1 MSQHHPEL
9 LAEIEAFIAA
19 KGMTETAFGRR
30 AMSDPHFVRDV
41 RGARRLW
48 PHTVEKVRNFMSI
61 FCHDAPGLSPG
72 NAADLT
78 AAQQSEA
85 A

>member
-1 MSQHHPEL
+1 MSQHHPDL

-19 KGMTETAFGRR
+19 NGMTETAFGRR

-41 RGARRLW
+41 RGSRRLW
-48 PHTVEKVRNFMSI
+48 PDTEEKVRIFMRA
-61 FCHDAPGLSPG
+61 FSPAEVPVSSG
-72 NAADLT
+72 KAENVT